1 MEWWPWLLVV
11 VGLGILLAG
20 AEALVRSAV
29 GLAAR
34 AGISPLVVGLT
45 VVAFATSAPELAV
58 TAVAALEGTGE
69 LAFGNVV
76 GSNVFNVLAILGL
89 SSVIAPLIVDR
100 KLVRF
105 DVPVM
110 IGVSVLVGL
119 AGLDG
124 KVGRGEGLLLLGG
137 LAAYLTISVRSE
149 RARQHQNPGVR
160 ESGEAGSGAGR
171 VHPAWLVIALL
182 CGLGMLVLGSHWLV
196 TGASQIARAAGISE
210 RIIGLTLVAAGTSLP
225 ELATSVVAAARGQ
238 REIAVG
244 NIVGSNLFNLF
255 CVLGAAAV
263 ILPVPV
269 SPAALR
275 LDVPVMVGSAVVCL
289 PFFWTG
295 LRLSRI
301 EGALMLAGFLAYYGW
316 LVVGP
321 S

>member
-20 AEALVRSAV
+20 AEALVRGAA

-34 AGISPLVVGLT
+34 AGISPLIVGLT

-58 TAVAALEGTGE
+58 TVVAALEGTGE

-76 GSNVFNVLAILGL
+76 GSNLFNVLAILGL
-89 SSVIAPLIVDR
+89 SAVVAPLAVER

-105 DVPVM
+105 DVPLM

-124 KVGRGEGLLLLGG
+124 RVGRLEGLLLLGG
-137 LAAYLTISVRSE
+137 LAAYLTISVRGE
-149 RARQHQNPGVR
+149 RARRRENPEPQ
-160 ESGEAGSGAGR
+160 ESGEAGEAAR
-171 VHPAWLVIALL
+171 HHPAWLVIALL

-225 ELATSVVAAARGQ
+225 ELATSVVAAIRGQ

-244 NIVGSNLFNLF
+244 NIVGSNLFNLL

-269 SPAALR
+269 GPAALR
-275 LDVPVMVGSAVVCL
+275 LDVPVMVASAVVCL

-295 LRLSRI
+295 LRVSRL
-301 EGALMLAGFLAYYGW
+301 EGAVLLAGFLGYYGW

-321 S
+321 G